1 MRMGKSISGN
11 YNFPVFNNPNGSY
24 WETPYGV
31 GQVDGRGVSDGLNHT
46 YKDVRDKLGAVV
58 FQRYSFVHKARYMV
72 FEMDQVKKSGKFSV
86 HIIKGD
92 SDNKNDRE
100 YFEILEKTSST
111 KTHIFIV
118 DLGAPSFKEK
128 DFTVKI
134 GWGNY
139 WIKRDEKVIFRMIK
153 TYKNSKDGKVK
164 VFFVVD
170 DDNSIESV
178 KVGNRVVP
186 VESGYQYYVDK
197 EVAEQIDK
205 VTLDFS
211 EHKPKLT
218 LKEGEELEVIE
229 KTEKEK

>member
-1 MRMGKSISGN
+1 
-11 YNFPVFNNPNGSY
+11 
-24 WETPYGV
+24 
-31 GQVDGRGVSDGLNHT
+31 
-46 YKDVRDKLGAVV
+46 
-58 FQRYSFVHKARYMV
+58 
-72 FEMDQVKKSGKFSV
+72 
-86 HIIKGD
+86 
-92 SDNKNDRE
+92 
-100 YFEILEKTSST
+100 
-111 KTHIFIV
+111 
-118 DLGAPSFKEK
+118 
-128 DFTVKI
+128 
-134 GWGNY
+134 
-139 WIKRDEKVIFRMIK
+139 KRDWSSDVC
-153 TYKNSKDGKVK
+153 SSDLKVK

-229 KTEKEK
+229 KTEKEKEIERLKKELERLQEEDESKDED

>member
-1 MRMGKSISGN
+1 MN
-11 YNFPVFNNPNGSY
+11 
-24 WETPYGV
+24 
-31 GQVDGRGVSDGLNHT
+31 Q
-46 YKDVRDKLGAVV
+46 
-58 FQRYSFVHKARYMV
+58 
-72 FEMDQVKKSGKFSV
+72 
-86 HIIKGD
+86 
-92 SDNKNDRE
+92 
-100 YFEILEKTSST
+100 
-111 KTHIFIV
+111 
-118 DLGAPSFKEK
+118 
-128 DFTVKI
+128 
-134 GWGNY
+134 
-139 WIKRDEKVIFRMIK
+139 
-153 TYKNSKDGKVK
+153 TYKNIKDGKVK

-229 KTEKEK
+229 KAEKEKEIERLKKELERLQEEDESKDE